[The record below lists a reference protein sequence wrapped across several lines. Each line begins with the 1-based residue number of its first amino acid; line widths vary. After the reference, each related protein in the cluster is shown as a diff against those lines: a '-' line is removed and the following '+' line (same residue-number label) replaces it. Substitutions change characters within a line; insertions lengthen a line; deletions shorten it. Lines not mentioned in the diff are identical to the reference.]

1 MASPPPSETLFVTGL
16 PMDSTSES
24 AKQVFS
30 QYGAVKQTTVL
41 PVLAGKTA
49 AAAFVIMETVEDA
62 QWIVDNVNGNVPQ
75 GLMSQVTVVFAT
87 PREQRKG
94 GGKGKMKGTEVPVGE
109 VVVEVTGAAPT
120 EVARAKDGEKL
131 LIWLMADG
139 AERPLVRPGA
149 SMKSV
154 MQWVERSFD
163 YIPEGFRLRSA
174 SQSASDTELAN

>member
-1 MASPPPSETLFVTGL
+1 
-16 PMDSTSES
+16 MDSTSES

-94 GGKGKMKGTEVPVGE
+94 GGKGKMKGTDGMWNMMSMMMGGGGGWGGGWGKGGDSWGGGWGKGGGSGWGGGGGGDWG
-109 VVVEVTGAAPT
+109 GACGGG
-120 EVARAKDGEKL
+120 KGKG
-131 LIWLMADG
+131 W
-139 AERPLVRPGA
+139 
-149 SMKSV
+149 
-154 MQWVERSFD
+154 
-163 YIPEGFRLRSA
+163 
-174 SQSASDTELAN
+174 